1 MLSVFSELEASALP
15 APAPAPRDYS
25 ADKAACVRDILLHA
39 HAGKRVL
46 LEHVRPDGSFCFD
59 SADGRVHNPGHA
71 IEAGWFLLEH
81 ARSTGDAGL
90 KATALAIIRDNFDAG
105 WDPVHGG
112 ITYFLDAEG
121 YTPPQLEHAMKL
133 WWPAAE
139 AMIAFAMAF
148 DETLE
153 QRDLDCFERVAAWT
167 YAHLV
172 DRTHGEWFGYADA
185 AGAVTHRFKG
195 GAYKGC
201 FHVPRA
207 LLMCHRLLSA
217 ALAKVQ
223 ARAAA
228 TAAAVA
234 P

>member
-1 MLSVFSELEASALP
+1 MLSVFGELEASALP
-15 APAPAPRDYS
+15 APAPAPRDYT
-25 ADKAACVRDILLHA
+25 ADKAACVRDILLHV
-39 HAGKRVL
+39 HAGKRVM
-46 LEHVRPDGSFCFD
+46 LENVRPDGSFCFD
-59 SADGRVHNPGHA
+59 GADGRVHNPGHA

-81 ARSTGDAGL
+81 ARATRDEGL
-90 KATALAIIRDNFDAG
+90 KAVALAVIRDNFAAG

-121 YTPPQLEHAMKL
+121 YTPPQLEHPMKL

-139 AMIAFAMAF
+139 AMIAFAMAY
-148 DETLE
+148 EQTLE
-153 QRDLDCFERVAAWT
+153 RRYLDSFEQVAGWT
-167 YAHLV
+167 YRTLV
-172 DRTHGEWFGYADA
+172 DRAHGEWFGYADA
-185 AGAVTHRFKG
+185 AGNVTHRFKG

-207 LLMCHRLLSA
+207 LLMCSRLLAA

-223 ARAAA
+223 AAAA
-228 TAAAVA
+228 AAGAG